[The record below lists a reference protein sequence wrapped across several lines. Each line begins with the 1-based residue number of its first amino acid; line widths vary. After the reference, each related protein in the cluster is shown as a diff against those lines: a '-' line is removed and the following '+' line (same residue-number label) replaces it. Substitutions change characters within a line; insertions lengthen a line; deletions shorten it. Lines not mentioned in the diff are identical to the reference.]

1 MANFDEHLLSQV
13 KQVIPNVYDVGEFI
27 DISDNEEFDPDQYD
41 GPQFIEIDAD
51 GVKIQNLDDLWR
63 DQSQLFV
70 TV

>member
-1 MANFDEHLLSQV
+1 MANFDEQMLSQV
-13 KQVIPNVYDVGEFI
+13 KQVIPNVYGVGEFI

-41 GPQFIEIDAD
+41 GPQFIEIDD